1 MKKNSGADL
10 VSVIM
15 AVYKEKKEI
24 LSLAIESILNQTYT
38 NIEFVIILDNPG
50 GKEQIECIQKYN
62 DKRIKLFI
70 NEKNIGLVK
79 SLNKG
84 LKLATGKYIARM
96 DADDISI
103 VERIEKQIFFLKKY
117 NYDLCGAHIQNFY
130 ENENQKVWI
139 CPINPNSIK
148 KVLRFQ
154 TAIGHPVWFGKKEV
168 FDTLDGY
175 REIFACEDY
184 DFLLRASQKGFL
196 LSNVPEIL
204 LRYRLNPMSISRTNS
219 GKQELIKRFLAN
231 NYRKNKIVELS
242 EIDEYVNSN
251 KYKRSLEKTIKYTKI
266 KEERNRNISNKF
278 NYYINTFKMFLFIK
292 DAIVDIKNKIY
303 YKYIIF
309 CDKKCKA

>member
-1 MKKNSGADL
+1 MKENSDTEL

-15 AVYKEKKEI
+15 AVYKENKEI

-50 GKEQIECIQKYN
+50 GKEQIECIQKYS

-84 LKLATGKYIARM
+84 LELATGRYIARM

-103 VERIEKQIFFLKKY
+103 VERIEKQIAFLKKY
-117 NYDLCGAHIQNFY
+117 NYDLCGSHIQNFY
-130 ENENQKVWI
+130 DNENQKVWR

-154 TAIGHPVWFGKKEV
+154 TAIGHPAWFGKREV
-168 FDTLDGY
+168 FDTLEGY

-184 DFLLRASQKGFL
+184 DFLLRATQKGFL

-204 LRYRLNPMSISRTNS
+204 LKYRLNPMSISRTNS
-219 GKQELIKRFLAN
+219 GKQELIKRFLAK
-231 NYRKNKIVELS
+231 NYRKNKIVKLS
-242 EIDEYVNSN
+242 ELEEYVNSN
-251 KYKRSLEKTIKYTKI
+251 KYKRNLEKTIKYTKI

-292 DAIVDIKNKIY
+292 DVIVDIKNKIY
-303 YKYIIF
+303 YKYIIV
-309 CDKKCKA
+309 CDKECKA

>member
-1 MKKNSGADL
+1 MKETNKDEL

-15 AVYKEKKEI
+15 SVYKEEKEI

-38 NIEFVIILDNPG
+38 NIEFIIILDNPD

-62 DKRIKLFI
+62 DKRIRFFI

-79 SLNKG
+79 SLNRG
-84 LKLATGKYIARM
+84 LELATGKYIARM

-103 VERIEKQIFFLKKY
+103 IERIEKQIAFLKQY
-117 NYDLCGAHIQNFY
+117 NYDLCGSHIQNFY
-130 ENENQKVWI
+130 GNENQKAWI

-168 FDTLDGY
+168 FDTLEGY

-184 DFLLRASQKGFL
+184 DFLLRAVKKGFL

-204 LRYRLNPMSISRTNS
+204 LKYRLNPMSISRTNS
-219 GKQELIKRFLAN
+219 GKQELIKRFLAS
-231 NYRKNKIVELS
+231 NYRKNKIVKLNEL
-242 EIDEYVNSN
+242 EEYINSN
-251 KYKRSLEKTIKYTKI
+251 KYKKKLEKVVKYTNI
-266 KEERNRNISNKF
+266 KDKRNRNVSNQLR
-278 NYYINTFKMFLFIK
+278 YWIDTLKMFLFIENV
-292 DAIVDIKNKIY
+292 IIDIKNKVN
-303 YKYIIF
+303 YKYIMF
-309 CDKKCKA
+309 LDKKC